1 MIAKCKERT
10 GYTFRNNFFVVVVV
24 VVDCSGER
32 VFRRASAYLFPVL
45 TIVESVIKLSLTRG
59 FIEFLN

>member
-10 GYTFRNNFFVVVVV
+10 GYTFRNNFFVVA
-24 VVDCSGER
+24 DCSGEKASVR
-32 VFRRASAYLFPVL
+32 ESAYLFPVL